1 MKTCLY
7 YYILTFFIFSSSL
20 HELGAQICRDT
31 ALHLDENGK
40 LTLDPSLIL
49 DPDVDPE
56 FEPIITPAN
65 FTCDHVGEN
74 IVDVY
79 LLFNGDTIFSCFSRV
94 TILDNAPPDAACISN
109 YHVILNPEGEYTFTF
124 DELDNGTSNVCDH
137 FFYHIEPPRISCGYP
152 NPATVKLIVKDQS
165 EQFDTCTILVTWE
178 EDPTPPIPITCPAF
192 DTI

>member
-1 MKTCLY
+1 MKWFFIPMRKDVRTTDTIIYQTTPNHVHMKTCLS

-74 IVDVY
+74 
-79 LLFNGDTIFSCFSRV
+79 
-94 TILDNAPPDAACISN
+94 
-109 YHVILNPEGEYTFTF
+109 
-124 DELDNGTSNVCDH
+124 
-137 FFYHIEPPRISCGYP
+137 
-152 NPATVKLIVKDQS
+152 
-165 EQFDTCTILVTWE
+165 
-178 EDPTPPIPITCPAF
+178 
-192 DTI
+192 